1 MNLLYRLFSTPLF
14 CLAIAF
20 SYDAACRADS
30 PNFLVIMADDLGYG
44 DLGCAG
50 SQLIK
55 TPHIDQLAG
64 GGTIFTQAYV
74 ASSVCSPSRAC
85 LLYTSPS
92 PRDGLLSRMPS
103 SA

>member
-1 MNLLYRLFSTPLF
+1 MNLLYRLFLATL
-14 CLAIAF
+14 CCNAIAC
-20 SYDAACRADS
+20 SADAACRAES

-74 ASSVCSPSRAC
+74 ASSVCSPSRA
-85 LLYTSPS
+85 
-92 PRDGLLSRMPS
+92 GFMLSLIHI
-103 SA
+103 